1 MVEKASER
9 KTHQLQPDIRNEQL
23 IFFIL
28 EQVLNTYILARQPGI
43 HTRLYVYVIVVA
55 LLHTTSMICINVSP
69 KLSCSGSDSFATG
82 RSSTL

>member
-28 EQVLNTYILARQPGI
+28 EQVLNTYILARQPDI
-43 HTRLYVYVIVVA
+43 HTRLNVYSVVVA
-55 LLHTTSMICINVSP
+55 
-69 KLSCSGSDSFATG
+69 
-82 RSSTL
+82 